1 MHTDSSILQTKLKDI
16 FGFDHFKGDQEAIIQ
31 SLLDGNDTFVIM
43 PTGGGKSLCYQ
54 LPAIMSEGT
63 AIVVSP
69 LIALM
74 KNQVDAVRYNSGND
88 YVAHFLNSSLNK
100 QQVTEVKDDLLK
112 GGTKM
117 LYVAPETL
125 SRPDTIDFLNQ
136 DNEINGYI
144 IQMPL
149 PKQVSIDKV
158 TAHVDPR
165 KDMDCFHPANMG
177 NLLLGKECYL
187 PATPHGVMELIRRSH
202 IETTGKE
209 CVILGRS
216 NIVGK
221 PLAMLLLQK
230 DANAT
235 VTVCHSR
242 TKNLKRVCSRADI
255 LIVAIGQPEMIT
267 EEYVKD
273 KATVIDVG
281 IHRIPDPGQPNGYRV
296 CGDVK
301 YDEVSKKCE
310 AITPVPGGVGP
321 MTMACLLLNTMKA
334 YKGC

>member
-1 MHTDSSILQTKLKDI
+1 MQSGGLQGCVTKYRI
-16 FGFDHFKGDQEAIIQ
+16 MATII
-31 SLLDGNDTFVIM
+31 DG
-43 PTGGGKSLCYQ
+43 K
-54 LPAIMSEGT
+54 E
-63 AIVVSP
+63 
-69 LIALM
+69 IAATI
-74 KNQVDAVRYNSGND
+74 KTEIA
-88 YVAHFLNSSLNK
+88 
-100 QQVTEVKDDLLK
+100 TEVKALLDQ
-112 GGTKM
+112 GRPAPHLAVIIAGEDGAA
-117 LYVAPETL
+117 LSYVNSIEKQCKAVGYICSAYKFPENVKEQDIL
-125 SRPDTIDFLNQ
+125 DTIDFLNQ

-165 KDMDCFHPANMG
+165 KDLDCFHPANMG

>member
-1 MHTDSSILQTKLKDI
+1 MAQ
-16 FGFDHFKGDQEAIIQ
+16 IIDGKEIAATIKTEIATEVK
-31 SLLDGNDTFVIM
+31 SLLDQGRPAPHLAVI
-43 PTGGGKSLCYQ
+43 
-54 LPAIMSEGT
+54 
-63 AIVVSP
+63 
-69 LIALM
+69 IAGEDGAALSYVNSIE
-74 KNQVDAVRYNSGND
+74 KQCKAVGYICSAYKFPEN
-88 YVAHFLNSSLNK
+88 
-100 QQVTEVKDDLLK
+100 VKEQDVL
-112 GGTKM
+112 
-117 LYVAPETL
+117 
-125 SRPDTIDFLNQ
+125 DTIDFLNQ
-136 DNEINGYI
+136 DDEINGYI

-177 NLLLGKECYL
+177 NLLLDKECYL

-209 CVILGRS
+209 CVVLGRS

-221 PLAMLLLQK
+221 PLAMLLLHK

-267 EEYVKD
+267 EDYVKE

-321 MTMACLLLNTMKA
+321 MTMACLLQNTMTA
-334 YKGC
+334 YHRQHEA

>member
-1 MHTDSSILQTKLKDI
+1 MAT
-16 FGFDHFKGDQEAIIQ
+16 II
-31 SLLDGNDTFVIM
+31 DG
-43 PTGGGKSLCYQ
+43 K
-54 LPAIMSEGT
+54 E
-63 AIVVSP
+63 
-69 LIALM
+69 IAATI
-74 KNQVDAVRYNSGND
+74 KTEIA
-88 YVAHFLNSSLNK
+88 
-100 QQVTEVKDDLLK
+100 TEVKALLDQ
-112 GGTKM
+112 GRPAPHLAVIIAGEDGAA
-117 LYVAPETL
+117 LSYVNSIEKQCKAVGYICSAYKFPENVKEQDIL
-125 SRPDTIDFLNQ
+125 DTIDFLNQ

-187 PATPHGVMELIRRSH
+187 PATPHGVMELIRRSN

-301 YDEVSKKCE
+301 YDEVCKKCE

-334 YKGC
+334 YKSC

>member
-1 MHTDSSILQTKLKDI
+1 MAT
-16 FGFDHFKGDQEAIIQ
+16 IIDGKEIAATIKTEIATEVK
-31 SLLDGNDTFVIM
+31 SLLDQ
-43 PTGGGKSLCYQ
+43 GKSAPHLAVIIAGQDGAALSYVNSIEKQCKAVGYLCSAYKF
-54 LPAIMSEGT
+54 PE
-63 AIVVSP
+63 
-69 LIALM
+69 
-74 KNQVDAVRYNSGND
+74 D
-88 YVAHFLNSSLNK
+88 
-100 QQVTEVKDDLLK
+100 VKEKDIL
-112 GGTKM
+112 
-117 LYVAPETL
+117 
-125 SRPDTIDFLNQ
+125 DTIDFLNQ
-136 DNEINGYI
+136 DEEVNGYI

-177 NLLLGKECYL
+177 NLLLGKECFL
-187 PATPHGVMELIRRSH
+187 PATPHGVMELIHRSH
-202 IETTGKE
+202 IETEGKE

-267 EEYVKD
+267 ADYVKEG
-273 KATVIDVG
+273 ATVIDIG
-281 IHRIPDPGQPNGYRV
+281 IHRIPDEKSEKGYRI

-301 YDEVSKKCE
+301 YDEVAKKCE

-321 MTMACLLLNTMKA
+321 MTMTCLLLNTLHARELHRK
-334 YKGC
+334 

>member
-1 MHTDSSILQTKLKDI
+1 MAT
-16 FGFDHFKGDQEAIIQ
+16 II
-31 SLLDGNDTFVIM
+31 DG
-43 PTGGGKSLCYQ
+43 K
-54 LPAIMSEGT
+54 E
-63 AIVVSP
+63 
-69 LIALM
+69 IAATI
-74 KNQVDAVRYNSGND
+74 KTEIA
-88 YVAHFLNSSLNK
+88 
-100 QQVTEVKDDLLK
+100 TEVKALLDQ
-112 GGTKM
+112 GRPAPHLAVIIAGEDGAA
-117 LYVAPETL
+117 LSYVNSIEKQCKAVGYICSAYKFPENVKEQDIL
-125 SRPDTIDFLNQ
+125 DTIDFLNQ

-187 PATPHGVMELIRRSH
+187 PATPHGVMELIR
-202 IETTGKE
+202 
-209 CVILGRS
+209 RS

>member
-1 MHTDSSILQTKLKDI
+1 MAT
-16 FGFDHFKGDQEAIIQ
+16 II
-31 SLLDGNDTFVIM
+31 DG
-43 PTGGGKSLCYQ
+43 K
-54 LPAIMSEGT
+54 E
-63 AIVVSP
+63 
-69 LIALM
+69 IAATI
-74 KNQVDAVRYNSGND
+74 KTEIA
-88 YVAHFLNSSLNK
+88 
-100 QQVTEVKDDLLK
+100 TEVKALLDQ
-112 GGTKM
+112 GRPAPHLAVIIAGEDGAA
-117 LYVAPETL
+117 LSYVNSIEKQCKAVGYICSAYKFPENVKEQDIL
-125 SRPDTIDFLNQ
+125 DTIDFLNQ

-187 PATPHGVMELIRRSH
+187 PATPHGVMELIRRSN

-334 YKGC
+334 YKSC

>member
-1 MHTDSSILQTKLKDI
+1 MAT
-16 FGFDHFKGDQEAIIQ
+16 II
-31 SLLDGNDTFVIM
+31 DG
-43 PTGGGKSLCYQ
+43 K
-54 LPAIMSEGT
+54 E
-63 AIVVSP
+63 
-69 LIALM
+69 IAATI
-74 KNQVDAVRYNSGND
+74 KTEIA
-88 YVAHFLNSSLNK
+88 
-100 QQVTEVKDDLLK
+100 TEVKALLDQ
-112 GGTKM
+112 GRPAPHLAVIIAGEDGAA
-117 LYVAPETL
+117 LSYVNSIEKQCKAVGYICSAYKFPENVKEQDIL
-125 SRPDTIDFLNQ
+125 DTIDFLNQ

-334 YKGC
+334 

>member
-1 MHTDSSILQTKLKDI
+1 MAT
-16 FGFDHFKGDQEAIIQ
+16 II
-31 SLLDGNDTFVIM
+31 DG
-43 PTGGGKSLCYQ
+43 K
-54 LPAIMSEGT
+54 E
-63 AIVVSP
+63 
-69 LIALM
+69 IAATI
-74 KNQVDAVRYNSGND
+74 KTEIA
-88 YVAHFLNSSLNK
+88 
-100 QQVTEVKDDLLK
+100 TEVKALLDQ
-112 GGTKM
+112 GRPAPHLAVIIAGEDGAA
-117 LYVAPETL
+117 LSYVNSIEKQCKAVGYICSAYKFPENVKEQDIL
-125 SRPDTIDFLNQ
+125 DTIDFLNQ

-187 PATPHGVMELIRRSH
+187 PATPHGVMELIRRSN

-267 EEYVKD
+267 EDYVKD

-301 YDEVSKKCE
+301 YDEVCKKCE

-334 YKGC
+334 YKSC